1 MSNEPIRAWVRQ
13 LYKTM
18 PAKIWGT
25 DHINMQIM
33 LTIIEKFSKRAL
45 VKYHQHA
52 PRRYQSCVAKLVNAV
67 SLAKDIAEYK

>member
-18 PAKIWGT
+18 PAKIWGIA
-25 DHINMQIM
+25 HINIQIM

-45 VKYHQHA
+45 VKDPQHA
-52 PRRYQSCVAKLVNAV
+52 PKVV
-67 SLAKDIAEYK
+67 